1 MRRAVRKVIILT
13 LVALVVTLGACWPS
27 FLRYAALRGL
37 QQARSEGINM
47 TWNGLSAGFSSVGL
61 DSLTVWIPGP
71 RVKGAFAIPVSVEL
85 QQLSLAV
92 RPGSLLK
99 LSPRVAF
106 STILYGGVLVGEG
119 ETQGM
124 GASITATLTDIELGK
139 HPQLSTLGVRGGVVN
154 GAVENLHFIPSG
166 VDGGTFSLQLRRLE
180 PPSIDALTTLLRTR
194 ELGTVDV
201 DAEGEVSASAARF
214 STVRLSSLFGSVL
227 GELTVTNHLTPQP
240 STKGSFEI
248 SLSEKGVSILG
259 PWLPLIPNA
268 GLDATTSAFAISVT
282 SVPCSAQH
290 AGSSVMRFQFGCVKL
305 GFSRR

>member
-1 MRRAVRKVIILT
+1 
-13 LVALVVTLGACWPS
+13 
-27 FLRYAALRGL
+27 
-37 QQARSEGINM
+37 
-47 TWNGLSAGFSSVGL
+47 
-61 DSLTVWIPGP
+61 
-71 RVKGAFAIPVSVEL
+71 VKGSFAIPVSVEL

-99 LSPRVAF
+99 LSPKVAF
-106 STILYGGVLVGEG
+106 STNLYGGVLVGEG
-119 ETQGM
+119 ETQAM
-124 GASITATLTDIELGK
+124 GASVTATLTDIELGK

-214 STVRLSSLFGSVL
+214 TTVRLSSLFGSVL

-248 SLSEKGVSILG
+248 ALSEKGISTLG

-268 GLDATTSAFAISVT
+268 GLDATASAFAVSVT

-290 AGSSVMRFQFGCVKL
+290 AGSSVIRFQFGCVKL
-305 GFSRR
+305 GVSRR

>member
-1 MRRAVRKVIILT
+1 VRKVIILAF
-13 LVALVVTLGACWPS
+13 VALVATLGACWPS

-37 QQARSEGINM
+37 QQARSYGTNM

-71 RVKGAFAIPVSVEL
+71 RVKGSFAIPVSLEL

-92 RPGSLLK
+92 KPGSLLK
-99 LSPRVAF
+99 LSPKVAF
-106 STILYGGVLVGEG
+106 STNLYGGVMVGEG

-124 GASITATLTDIELGK
+124 GASVTATLTDIELGK

-154 GAVENLHFIPSG
+154 GAVENLHLIPSG
-166 VDGGTFSLQLRRLE
+166 VDGGTFSLQLRKLE

-194 ELGTVDV
+194 EFGTVDF

-214 STVRLSSLFGSVL
+214 TTVRISSLFGSVL

-240 STKGSFEI
+240 SIKGSFEV
-248 SLSEKGVSILG
+248 SLSEKGVSTLS

-268 GLDATTSAFAISVT
+268 GLEATTSAFAVSVT

-290 AGSSVMRFQFGCVKL
+290 AGSSVMRVQFGCVKL